1 VTSLLRRLASS
12 EATESRFTLND
23 YLQLLNYGQT
33 GYPLIQGGT
42 PGGKA
47 EVVQNSFTG
56 YVQGMYQRNGVV
68 FACMAARMLLFSEA
82 RFQFRRMIDGRPGDL
97 FGTQALAQLETP
109 WAGGTTGDLLGRMI
123 TDVDLAGNA
132 YVTRRQGGLT
142 RLRPDWVTIVSG
154 SRTGLEIDT
163 ELIGYLYHPTGLYA
177 GEDPLTLLPEQVAHF
192 APIPDPLARHRG
204 MSWLTPVLEE
214 VLGDSAASGHKR
226 TFFDNGAKLGYVVT
240 LDKDVVK
247 NVDQFQAWVDKFK
260 QGHEGSLNAYKTL
273 FLAGG
278 ADVKTVGADMQQ
290 IDFSNVQGHGETRI
304 CAAARVPPIIV
315 GLSEGLDAATYSN
328 YGQAR
333 RAFADLT
340 MRPLWRNV
348 AGSLAN
354 IVAVPQSA
362 ELWYDD
368 RDIPFLQEDQQD
380 AAAILQ
386 QNAITL
392 RTLVDAGFEPDAAVN
407 AVSSGDLSGLL
418 HTGLF
423 SVQLQPAGTVK
434 GNVVV
439 GTVTPTQD
447 TPTEPATPPAPVKSP
462 APSSNG
468 KP

>member
-1 VTSLLRRLASS
+1 VTSLLRRLAAP

-23 YLQLLNYGQT
+23 YLQLLNYGGT

-47 EVVQNSFTG
+47 EVVENSFTG
-56 YVQGMYQRNGVV
+56 YVEGIYKRNGVV
-68 FACMAARMLLFSEA
+68 FACMAARLRLFSEA
-82 RFQFRRMIDGRPGDL
+82 RFQFRRMKDGRPGDL
-97 FGTQALAQLETP
+97 FGTQDLAQLESP
-109 WAGGTTGDLLGRMI
+109 WPGATTGDMLARMI
-123 TDVDLAGNA
+123 TDADLAGNA
-132 YVTRRQGGLT
+132 YVARRPGGLV
-142 RLRPDWVTIVSG
+142 RLRPDWVTIISG

-177 GEDPLTLLPEQVAHF
+177 GEDPLTLLPEHVAHF
-192 APIPDPLARHRG
+192 APMPDPLARHRG

-214 VLGDSAASGHKR
+214 ILGDLAASCHKR

-278 ADVKTVGADMQQ
+278 ADVKTVGADMRQ

-304 CAAARVPPIIV
+304 ASAAGVPPIIV

-328 YGQAR
+328 YSQAR
-333 RAFADLT
+333 RAFADETL
-340 MRPLWRNV
+340 RPLWRNIC
-348 AGSLAN
+348 GSLTTLVN
-354 IVAVPQSA
+354 VPAGA

-368 RDIPFLQEDQQD
+368 RDISFLQEDQQD
-380 AAAILQ
+380 AAVIQ
-386 QNAITL
+386 QTRAATIRSL
-392 RTLVDAGFEPDAAVN
+392 IEAGFLPDSARDAVL
-407 AVSSGDLSGLL
+407 ADDFTLL
-418 HTGLF
+418 EHSDLF
-423 SVQLQPAGTVK
+423 SVQLQAPGSTKDPLGITPSGGTA
-434 GNVVV
+434 
-439 GTVTPTQD
+439 PQ
-447 TPTEPATPPAPVKSP
+447 EPSDPGVPSLSGP

>member
-1 VTSLLRRLASS
+1 VTSLLRRLASTDS
-12 EATESRFTLND
+12 TESRFTLND
-23 YLQLLNYGQT
+23 YLQLLNYNGT

-47 EVVQNSFTG
+47 EVIESSFAG
-56 YVQGMYQRNGVV
+56 YVQGMYKRNGVV

-82 RFQFRRMIDGRPGDL
+82 RFQFRRMVHGRPGDL
-97 FGTQALAQLETP
+97 FGTQALEQLETP
-109 WAGGTTGDLLGRMI
+109 WPGATTGDLLGRMI
-123 TDVDLAGNA
+123 TDVDLGGNA
-132 YVTRRQGGLT
+132 YVTRRQNGLT
-142 RLRPDWVTIVSG
+142 RLRPDWVTIISG
-154 SRTGLEIDT
+154 SRTGREIDT

-204 MSWLTPVLEE
+204 MSWLTPVIEE
-214 VLGDSAASGHKR
+214 VLGDSAATLHKR

-240 LDKDVVK
+240 LDKEVVK
-247 NVDQFQAWVDKFK
+247 NVDQFQGWVDKFK

-278 ADVKTVGADMQQ
+278 ADIKTVGADMKQ

-315 GLSEGLDAATYSN
+315 GLSEGLDSATYSN

-354 IVAVPQSA
+354 IVAVPPSA

-380 AAAILQ
+380 AAVIQ
-386 QNAITL
+386 QTRAATIRSL
-392 RTLVDAGFEPDAAVN
+392 IEAGFLPDTARDAVL
-407 AVSSGDLSGLL
+407 ADDFTLL
-418 HTGLF
+418 EHSDLF
-423 SVQLQPAGTVK
+423 SVQLQAPGSTKDPLGITPAG
-434 GNVVV
+434 
-439 GTVTPTQD
+439 GTAPQEPPDPGAPSLSGPT
-447 TPTEPATPPAPVKSP
+447 
-462 APSSNG
+462 PSSNG

>member
-12 EATESRFTLND
+12 EATESRFNLND
-23 YLQLLNYGQT
+23 YLQLLNYGGT

-56 YVQGMYQRNGVV
+56 YVEGIYKRNGVV
-68 FACMAARMLLFSEA
+68 FACMAARRALFSEA
-82 RFQFRRMIDGRPGDL
+82 RFQFRRMVDGRPGDL
-97 FGTQALAQLETP
+97 FGTQALKLLEEP
-109 WAGGTTGDLLGRMI
+109 WPGGTTGDLLGRAI
-123 TDVDLAGNA
+123 TDVDLSGNF
-132 YVTRRQGGLT
+132 YLTRRPSGLV

-177 GEDPLTLLPEQVAHF
+177 GEDPLALLPEQVAHF

-214 VLGDSAASGHKR
+214 ILADSAATCHKR
-226 TFFDNGAKLGYVVT
+226 TFFENGAKLGYVVT

-290 IDFSNVQGHGETRI
+290 IDFTNVQNGGELRV
-304 CAAARVPPIIV
+304 CAAAGAGLNLIIGLGGPP
-315 GLSEGLDAATYSN
+315 TYAN
-328 YGQAR
+328 FGQAR
-333 RAFADLT
+333 RALADVT
-340 MRPLWRNV
+340 MRPLWRNFC
-348 AGSLAN
+348 GSMATL
-354 IVAVPQSA
+354 VTVPPSA

-407 AVSSGDLSGLL
+407 AVNSGDLSGLL